1 MHLKQ
6 TQVPYVWSRHSSHV
20 SQEQTRDSHKSR
32 ADSVPKSRKP
42 TQFPQVW
49 SRNIYQ
55 NSSALKYVPYVCGD
69 TCPKSRLQ
77 ICTRTYCIP
86 LVRWSGP
93 DTILYQ
99 YLSQMSGIDPSTVS
113 ERQRCHIVLEQIQ
126 VQYHTI
132 PVRMPT
138 SFRGKKQAAPT
149 WFQLSKVIIA
159 CCLMRSLSGSI
170 Q

>member
-113 ERQRCHIVLEQIQ
+113 ERQRCHICSSGTDPS
-126 VQYHTI
+126 TI
-132 PVRMPT
+132 PYLFGCPPLSGVKSR
-138 SFRGKKQAAPT
+138 
-149 WFQLSKVIIA
+149 QLQLGFSSQ
-159 CCLMRSLSGSI
+159 RSLLLAA
-170 Q
+170 